1 MKTAELIRNDNI
13 YRAIGG
19 ECWLAT
25 YEAVGTEVHGQRQ
38 TRLIKPK
45 VLKVE
50 VVRTSGSMH
59 GVMVARVNGD
69 RRYFPASREA
79 LFDDRA
85 DAQSRAVAICEE
97 KDGTELMN
105 QIHYQYLRPKVR
117 TPKAPEIRLRVCQPW
132 AGAFYV
138 EFWNASKRRWVC
150 VHTHKL
156 TKWKA
161 HDMVRRIKAGDD
173 VPGFWRE
180 PGAMNWIELCD
191 YEA

>member
-1 MKTAELIRNDNI
+1 MKTAELIRNDNV

-59 GVMVARVNGD
+59 GVMVARANGD

-85 DAQSRAVAICEE
+85 DAQAKAVAICEE

-105 QIHYQYLRPKVR
+105 QINYRYVRPKVR
-117 TPKAPEIRLRVCQPW
+117 TPKAPPIEVRARQVGRDI
-132 AGAFYV
+132 YV
-138 EFWNASKRRWVC
+138 VDRRIDGRWKEVRGLGY
-150 VHTHKL
+150 L

-161 HDMVRRIKAGDD
+161 TDTARRMRCGLD
-173 VPGFWRE
+173 VPGYWMM
-180 PGAMNWIELCD
+180 PGGEEFVALVDNVE
-191 YEA
+191 